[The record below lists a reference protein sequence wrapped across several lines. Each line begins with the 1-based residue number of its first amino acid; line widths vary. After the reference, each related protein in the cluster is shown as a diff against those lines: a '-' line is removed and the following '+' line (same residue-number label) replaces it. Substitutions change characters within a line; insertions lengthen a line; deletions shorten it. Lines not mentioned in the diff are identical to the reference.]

1 MTLATSNGAAA
12 SLLDSTTGD
21 ERSTALHLAAQQ
33 GHVEACRWLLA
44 ARAEAQ
50 AITRK
55 MRGGEQGQLGMGNW
69 RQQKFTVA
77 KSGI

>member
-1 MTLATSNGAAA
+1 MNLSVSCPVFQVTLATNNGSAT
-12 SLLDSTTGD
+12 SLLDSTSGD
-21 ERSTALHLAAQQ
+21 ERSTALHLSAQQ

-55 MRGGEQGQLGMGNW
+55 MRGCIGDDDGG
-69 RQQKFTVA
+69 
-77 KSGI
+77 